1 MVFSA
6 AVIDASERDI
16 QSIALTVQVMIDP
29 AKRGYDEQTR
39 ERLAELFGP
48 PTSWTPSTQ
57 ALSWAR
63 IMAVVPGF
71 VGSTTFALEVPCTYD
86 LEVAA
91 TKYFYAVADGEVPL
105 SFHFNGTVFYRAAIR
120 RLQVAP
126 VPWSAS
132 AHFQMPVAAWRAMIA
147 EHYPGGGWIRLG
159 ERHARGAQ
167 CPPWG
172 ARPGE
177 LRRLHRRVAGG
188 GSGCWM
194 SSSLRCSTRATRST
208 PTPRVRPRTPRRRRS
223 GSCTR
228 LPMPPSARERST
240 TPRSSASR
248 RPGPART

>member
-1 MVFSA
+1 MSVGTEPEHGAALTPVPEFAIASAAHLAYAAAPTMVFSA
-6 AVIDASERDI
+6 AVVDASERDI
-16 QSIALTVQVMIDP
+16 QSMALTVQLMIDP

-39 ERLAELFGP
+39 ERLTELFGP

-71 VGSTTFALEVPCTYD
+71 VGSTTFALEVPCNYD

-105 SFHFNGTVFYRAAIR
+105 SFHFSGTVFYRAANS

-159 ERHARGAQ
+159 NDTLEALNARRGARGLASLDA
-167 CPPWG
+167 CIAELLEEGRG
-172 ARPGE
+172 AG
-177 LRRLHRRVAGG
+177 
-188 GSGCWM
+188 
-194 SSSLRCSTRATRST
+194 
-208 PTPRVRPRTPRRRRS
+208 
-223 GSCTR
+223 
-228 LPMPPSARERST
+228 
-240 TPRSSASR
+240 
-248 RPGPART
+248 